1 MYCFFLFFVF
11 LMLSSGLI
19 FLTFLHIR
27 DEEMEAQK
35 ASKQNKLMKTETFPN
50 NYQFKYL
57 EKHKWKRNYIEE
69 HFIALEDY

>member
-1 MYCFFLFFVF
+1 
-11 LMLSSGLI
+11 MLSTGLI
-19 FLTFLHIR
+19 FLTFLHIG

-57 EKHKWKRNYIEE
+57 EKHNRKTNYTEE